1 MNVIRRLNIS
11 HLNIY
16 SNVIII
22 FVIGFSVSLAC
33 LLVVHISGQ
42 PIDANSYEG
51 GKYINPAVN
60 LLNGDGYT
68 NSRSGVYKPELVRL
82 PMYPFF
88 ICVTYWIF
96 GLNNDLALGIM
107 QCVMVGLIAV
117 ASSLAA
123 YTLRQQWMLITG
135 ILTALTPAI
144 FYRASII
151 MPGVQ
156 FTLFLT
162 CGIAAVLW
170 ALRGRHTVT
179 FLILGGISFS
189 LALLTRPIVLFL
201 PLFSTPVLV
210 LALRYQFQDS
220 WFRAIGKA
228 VLPVIIMFC
237 LTVPWLLRNYK
248 ITGHMAYTTQHGQA
262 MLEWLYPCMSNR
274 WGCGTRN
281 ADVQAYV
288 EIRKEELYESLTDE
302 QKNNPVV
309 LSKAMSKLGSELVL
323 ALPISRLFTATIGS
337 TVKMMMHNILYEV
350 MLRYEIPATYIGK
363 IKGLG
368 IQDKI
373 VNFVKYIR
381 NDKWMIGWVILQL
394 LLVIGR
400 VIQVV
405 GIISF
410 IRHHEYRWQIYWML
424 SVMACF
430 MAASAGLGNN
440 RYRIQIEPILV
451 IFLIMGFQSIKDRFL
466 RYRLGSLF

>member
-1 MNVIRRLNIS
+1 M
-11 HLNIY
+11 Y
-16 SNVIII
+16 SKLILI
-22 FVIGFSVSLAC
+22 FILGFSVSLAC

-42 PIDANSYEG
+42 PIEANSYEG
-51 GKYINPAVN
+51 GKYINPAVH
-60 LLNGDGYT
+60 LLNGEGYY
-68 NSRSGVYKPELVRL
+68 NSRGVYKPELERL

-123 YTLRQQWMLITG
+123 YALRQQWMLITG

-156 FTLFLT
+156 FTLFVT

-170 ALRGRHTVT
+170 ALRGRYATT
-179 FLILGGISFS
+179 YLMLGGVSFGF
-189 LALLTRPIVLFL
+189 ALLTRPNLLFL

-210 LALRYQFQDS
+210 LALRYQLQDS

-228 VLPVIIMFC
+228 TLPVIIMFS
-237 LTVPWLLRNYK
+237 LTVPWLTRNYK
-248 ITGHMAYTTQHGQA
+248 LTGQLVYTTQAGETA
-262 MLEWLYPCMSNR
+262 LNWTYPCLANR
-274 WGCGTRN
+274 WGCGTRK
-281 ADVQAYV
+281 ADAQAYAK
-288 EIRKEELYESLTDE
+288 IRKEELYESMTDK
-302 QKNNPVV
+302 QKNNPAV
-309 LSKAMSKLGSELVL
+309 LSKAMSKLSFELIL
-323 ALPISRLFTATIGS
+323 GLPISQLFTTTIGS

-350 MLRYEIPATYIGK
+350 MLRYDITPTYITQ
-363 IKGLG
+363 IKGLD
-368 IQDKI
+368 IKEK
-373 VNFVKYIR
+373 VNFIINIK

-400 VIQVV
+400 AIQVV

-410 IRHHEYRWQIYWML
+410 LKHHEYRWQVYWML

-430 MAASAGLGNN
+430 MAASVGLGNN
-440 RYRIQIEPILV
+440 RYRIQIEPILI
-451 IFLIMGFQSIKDRFL
+451 IFLIMGFQAIKDRFF
-466 RYRLGSLF
+466 RYRVGLPFERDS